1 MIARAA
7 VGTTCRYNGPM
18 PLPAD
23 LTVRRLMTPDP
34 ARVTPDQPVQA
45 ALDLMNARRAGAVLV
60 AETGDKLVGIF
71 TERDFLRQACQAGGN
86 WSASPIRDWMS
97 PFPYTIHPDAG
108 WEEAVASLER
118 LRVRHLPVVENGK
131 VVGIITTRQLMS
143 HRADHLKQ
151 LVGERMR
158 ELKRANDDLMSR
170 DAELTHYMKAAARLQ
185 ERLVLPQSPPDWPE
199 VAWGAHFA
207 PLDPLGGDLYGFA
220 RPDPDHLGVLI
231 ADASGHGIPAAMV
244 AIMTRLAFVEASRGT
259 IRPGEVLAAMNHRLL
274 DLADERF
281 VTAFYGV
288 LDRKTRRLTYANAGH
303 PFPIRYSA
311 RTGKTTEL
319 TARGFLL
326 GVMAEEVYAERAV
339 DLEPGDRLCFFTD
352 GVADCR
358 DERGETFG
366 NERVR
371 DLLPTLAAGTAA
383 QITEG
388 YVSALN
394 RYRGS
399 TKALDD
405 MTLVVAEM
413 R

>member
-1 MIARAA
+1 
-7 VGTTCRYNGPM
+7 M
-18 PLPAD
+18 PETAD

-34 ARVTPDQPVQA
+34 ARVAPGEPVQS
-45 ALDLMNARRAGAVLV
+45 ALDLMNSRRIGAVLIV
-60 AETGDKLVGIF
+60 EPVDKLVGIF
-71 TERDFLRQACQAGGN
+71 TERDFLRQAFQAGID
-86 WSASPIRDWMS
+86 WHASPIRDWMS
-97 PFPYTIHPDAG
+97 PLPYTIHPDAG

-118 LRVRHLPVVENGK
+118 LRVRHLPVVEDAK
-131 VVGIITTRQLMS
+131 VVGIITTRQLMA
-143 HRADHLKQ
+143 HRADHLNQ

-158 ELKRANDDLMSR
+158 QLKRLNDDLMSR

-185 ERLVLPQSPPDWPE
+185 KRLVLPQSPPDWPE

-220 RPDPDHLGVLI
+220 RPDDDHLGVFI

-259 IRPGEVLAAMNHRLL
+259 SSPGEVLAAMNQRLL

-288 LDRKTRRLTYANAGH
+288 LDRKSRRFTYANAGH
-303 PFPIRYSA
+303 PFPIWYSA
-311 RTGKTTEL
+311 KTKSAAEL
-319 TARGFLL
+319 PARGFLL
-326 GVMAEEVYAERAV
+326 GVMPEEVYVERSV
-339 DLEPGDRLCFFTD
+339 DLEPGDRLCLFTD

-366 NERVR
+366 HDRVR
-371 DLLPTLAAGTAA
+371 ELLPSLARLPAS
-383 QITEG
+383 QITDR
-388 YVSALN
+388 YVAELN
-394 RYRGS
+394 NFRGAA
-399 TKALDD
+399 KALDD